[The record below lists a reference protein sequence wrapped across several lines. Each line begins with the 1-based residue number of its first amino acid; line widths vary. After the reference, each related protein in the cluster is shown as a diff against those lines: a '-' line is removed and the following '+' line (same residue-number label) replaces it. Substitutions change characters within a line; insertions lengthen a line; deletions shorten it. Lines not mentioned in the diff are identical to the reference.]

1 MKNIYTILESIGI
14 TVPEDKKNN
23 FETAFNENYK
33 TVNEVEKLRTAR
45 DSYKTQL
52 DTATEAL
59 KKFEGVDISE
69 LQTKISTLTAELAQ
83 SRSEFDAQLAQRDF
97 DDLISSFAQ
106 KHKVR
111 DLQAV
116 LPFLDTEK
124 LKASKNRDADIEAA
138 FTQVKKEKAYLFEDE
153 GAPRVVSFTNGP
165 DKATNDSN
173 TKANEALRQLFGKD

>member
-14 TVPEDKKNN
+14 TVPEDKKTD
-23 FETAFNENYK
+23 FEAAFNENYK

-59 KKFEGVDISE
+59 KKFEGVDVSE
-69 LQTKISTLTAELAQ
+69 LQTRISTLSDELAQ
-83 SRSEFDAQLAQRDF
+83 SKAEFDEKMAQRDF
-97 DDLISSFAQ
+97 DDFISSFAQ
-106 KHKVR
+106 KFKVR

-116 LPFLDTEK
+116 LPFLDMEK
-124 LKASKNRDADIEAA
+124 LKVSKNRDADVEAA
-138 FTQVKKEKAYLFEDE
+138 FTQVKKEKGYLFEDE

-165 DKATNDSN
+165 DKETNDSN